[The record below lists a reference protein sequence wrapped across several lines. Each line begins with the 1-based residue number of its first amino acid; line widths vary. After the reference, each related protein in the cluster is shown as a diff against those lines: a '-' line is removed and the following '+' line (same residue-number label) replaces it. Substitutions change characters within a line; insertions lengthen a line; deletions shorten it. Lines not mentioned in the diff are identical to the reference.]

1 MLKKLGRTTAI
12 KSQEGV
18 EAPPGQFV
26 TDKFP
31 VLTYGQTP
39 VVGDQGL
46 EVTGFRPCV
55 RRA

>member
-1 MLKKLGRTTAI
+1 MLKKLGKTTEV
-12 KSQEGV
+12 KPQEGV

-39 VVGDQGL
+39 VVETKDWKFRGL
-46 EVTGFRPCV
+46 RPG
-55 RRA
+55 RR